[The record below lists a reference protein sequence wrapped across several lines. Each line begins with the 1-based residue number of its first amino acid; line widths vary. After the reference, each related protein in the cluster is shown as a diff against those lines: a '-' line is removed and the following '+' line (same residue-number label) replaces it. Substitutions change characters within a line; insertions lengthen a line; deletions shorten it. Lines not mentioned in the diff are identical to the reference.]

1 MRGGSSSKEKRLLI
15 SCCNSS
21 FIKMWLKTGR
31 EQKRTSESQ
40 NRYHKPVQHVIFEKK
55 HTDLT
60 REQLA
65 LCVHAVLTSQ
75 VLWVLRL

>member
-1 MRGGSSSKEKRLLI
+1 MRGGSGSKEQRLLI
-15 SCCNSS
+15 SFCNSS

-40 NRYHKPVQHVIFEKK
+40 NRCHKPMQYVILEKK

-60 REQLA
+60 
-65 LCVHAVLTSQ
+65 
-75 VLWVLRL
+75 